1 MSNFHFSNL
10 VEEKKVKTLEH
21 IQETRTKVKAEIG
34 RLKEKLQ
41 ETRDKITEYKKIMSA
56 QNPQA

>member
-1 MSNFHFSNL
+1 MTNFHFMCL
-10 VEEKKVKTLEH
+10 VEEKKVKTLDH
-21 IQETRTKVKAEIG
+21 IQETRNKVKGEIA